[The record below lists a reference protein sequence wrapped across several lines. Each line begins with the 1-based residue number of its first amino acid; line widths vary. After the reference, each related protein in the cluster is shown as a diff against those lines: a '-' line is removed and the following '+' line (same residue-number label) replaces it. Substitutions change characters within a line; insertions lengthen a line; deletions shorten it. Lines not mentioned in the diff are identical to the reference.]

1 METPETMAQMYV
13 NACMLSF
20 EESEVILESAC
31 SLIDPIEASKFFRAV
46 MLSSN
51 QTAKDQIFTS
61 ESVTK
66 WIAKNQGILH
76 GAIQGD

>member
-1 METPETMAQMYV
+1 
-13 NACMLSF
+13 MLSF

-31 SLIDPIEASKFFRAV
+31 SLLDTIEASKFFRAV

-51 QTAKDQIFTS
+51 QTAKDQMCKS

-66 WIAKNQGILH
+66 WIAKNHGFLH
-76 GAIQGD
+76 GIICA